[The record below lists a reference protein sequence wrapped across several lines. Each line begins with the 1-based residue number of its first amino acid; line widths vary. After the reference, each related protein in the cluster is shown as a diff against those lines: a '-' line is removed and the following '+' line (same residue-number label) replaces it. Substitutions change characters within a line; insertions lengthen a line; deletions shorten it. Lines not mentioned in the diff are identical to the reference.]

1 MQKQDKKKLTIVI
14 GNLSTGSV
22 LVVGDII
29 LDEFVVGSPE
39 RISREAP
46 VIILEHMSSEFALGG
61 GSNAAHN
68 ISSLG
73 AKCYLVGV
81 VGEDLYSKA
90 LENECI
96 KNKIT
101 PVLTF
106 DKNRP
111 TTVKTRLLSTAH
123 KHPTSSIIFKQQLLR
138 LDRLSRKIISQSIEA
153 EMIKKFDTYINKVKA
168 VLISDY
174 NLGVC
179 SKKLIEHVISQ
190 ANKNKIPVIVDAS
203 DNFQRFKNSFLIT
216 PNQPDTE
223 ASVGFSITDHNSL
236 LKAGQI
242 LLKISG
248 SSNVL
253 ITRGSEGMAL
263 FNEKDPENPF
273 ILSAFNVSKVFD
285 VTGAGD
291 TVAGTIAVAISIK
304 CPLNIA
310 CTIGNLAASIVVKKY
325 GTAVTSIKELKEN
338 LNLIS
343 RNSQQ

>member
-1 MQKQDKKKLTIVI
+1 MQTLNKLDKKKLIPAI
-14 GNLSTGSV
+14 NKLSGGSV

-61 GSNAAHN
+61 ASNAAHN
-68 ISSLG
+68 ISSLS

-90 LENECI
+90 FENECI
-96 KNKIT
+96 KSNII
-101 PVLTF
+101 PALAF
-106 DKNRP
+106 DENRP

-138 LDRLSRKIISQSIEA
+138 LDRLSKKAISSKIEN
-153 EMIKKFDTYINKVKA
+153 ELIKKIDSYIEKSSA
-168 VLISDY
+168 ILISDY

-179 SKKLIEHVISQ
+179 SKRLIDHVIKAVS
-190 ANKNKIPVIVDAS
+190 KNKIPIIADS
-203 DNFQRFKNSFLIT
+203 SNGFERFKGSFLIT

-223 ASVGFSITDHNSL
+223 SAVGFEITDQESL
-236 LKAGQI
+236 FKAGNK

-248 SSNVL
+248 VENVL

-263 FNEKDPENPF
+263 FSSDSPGSPF
-273 ILSAFNVSKVFD
+273 ILPAFNVSEVFD

-291 TVAGTIAVAISIK
+291 TVAGIIACAISTK
-304 CPLNIA
+304 SSLESA

-325 GTAVTSIKELKEN
+325 GTAVTTINELEN
-338 LNLIS
+338 YLSNLS
-343 RNSQQ
+343 

>member
-1 MQKQDKKKLTIVI
+1 MKPKKLAPVI
-14 GNLSTGSV
+14 ETLSKGSV
-22 LVVGDII
+22 LVIGDII
-29 LDEFVVGSPE
+29 LDEFVIGLPE

-46 VIILEHMSSEFALGG
+46 VIILEHMSTEFALGG

-96 KNKIT
+96 KNKIN
-101 PVLTF
+101 PVLAF
-106 DKNRP
+106 DKSRP

-138 LDRLSRKIISQSIEA
+138 LDRLSRKTISASIEA
-153 EMIKKFDTYINKVKA
+153 EIIKSFDSYISKVKT

-174 NLGVC
+174 DLGVC
-179 SKKLIEHVISQ
+179 SKKLIQHVINQ
-190 ANKNKIPVIVDAS
+190 ANKDKVPVIVDAS

-223 ASVGFSITDHNSL
+223 ASVGFSITDQSSL
-236 LKAGQI
+236 LKAGKI
-242 LLKISG
+242 LLKTSG

-263 FNEKDPENPF
+263 FNEKSPESPF
-273 ILSAFNVSKVFD
+273 ILSAFNVSEVFD

-291 TVAGTIAVAISIK
+291 TVAGTIATAISIQ

-325 GTAVTSIKELKEN
+325 GTAVTNIKELKEN
-338 LNLIS
+338 LDLIS
-343 RNSQQ
+343 QE